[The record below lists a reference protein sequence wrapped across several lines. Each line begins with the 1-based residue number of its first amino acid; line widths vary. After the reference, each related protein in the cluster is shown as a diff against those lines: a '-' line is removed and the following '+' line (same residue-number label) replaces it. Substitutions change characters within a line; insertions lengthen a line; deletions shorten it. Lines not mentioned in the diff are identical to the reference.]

1 MTKLNTSKNEARNTP
16 VDGLKLKFLNPAQVK
31 RIDDLLAQLGEY
43 GELHLIIQHG
53 ELRYINKVESF
64 KAWKTDEGPE
74 G

>member
-1 MTKLNTSKNEARNTP
+1 MNTSKNEPKGEIVN
-16 VDGLKLKFLNPAQVK
+16 GLKLKFLNPSQVK

-64 KAWKTDEGPE
+64 KAWKTDEEAG